1 MTGPSS
7 RGRRDVHWL
16 ALITLG
22 AVAGV
27 VACSS
32 SGGAV
37 VDAGGGSGGSV
48 GAAGAQGTGGGVGS
62 AGASGT
68 SGTNGG
74 TGGGAGGAAG
84 AKGGAGGAAG
94 STGGAGAK
102 GGAGGKAGGAGTK
115 GAGGSAGTGGSAR
128 DAGVV
133 GSGGSHTDGAI
144 TDRPGAVDAAA
155 YDPCPSSG
163 NCKVMPFGD
172 SITAGDSNI
181 TLPTNY
187 MGADYS
193 HEGGYRIELFARAH
207 ADGKRMTFVG
217 SVSSG
222 PTTVGGA
229 TFPRMNEGHGGYTID
244 NEIVA
249 GNDAASR
256 TGISPLLDPP
266 ASVVTTYQPDIILLL
281 IGINDLQHNF
291 DVTDAPNRL
300 GALLDKIY
308 TQDAHVLV
316 MVGTLLPT
324 GTAVAPDVGTQLN
337 PSVDAFNKTL
347 VNIVAT
353 RAAAGHHVALVDLH
367 TPFANT
373 ANYATTLLSD
383 NIHPSAAGYFLLG
396 DTWYAAIR
404 PLLP

>member
-1 MTGPSS
+1 MTGPST
-7 RGRRDVHWL
+7 RGRHEIHWL

-22 AVAGV
+22 AVAGL

-32 SGGAV
+32 GGGAAI
-37 VDAGGGSGGSV
+37 DAGGGSGGSA
-48 GAAGAQGTGGGVGS
+48 GAAGAPAVAGAGS
-62 AGASGT
+62 AGAGA

-74 TGGGAGGAAG
+74 TGGDAGGAAG
-84 AKGGAGGAAG
+84 ARGGAGGGTGAA
-94 STGGAGAK
+94 GGAGAK
-102 GGAGGKAGGAGTK
+102 GGAGGKAGGAGSK
-115 GAGGSAGTGGSAR
+115 GAGGTAGAGGSTR
-128 DAGVV
+128 DAGST

-207 ADGKRMTFVG
+207 ADGKRMTLVG

-222 PTTVGGA
+222 PSTVGGA

-281 IGINDLQHNF
+281 IGINNLQHNF
-291 DVTDAPNRL
+291 DVTDAPARL

-308 TQDAHVLV
+308 DQDTHVLV

-337 PSVDAFNKTL
+337 PSVNTFNAAL
-347 VNIVAT
+347 VNVVAT

-404 PLLP
+404 ALLP

>member
-1 MTGPSS
+1 MG
-7 RGRRDVHWL
+7 GR
-16 ALITLG
+16 A
-22 AVAGV
+22 
-27 VACSS
+27 
-32 SGGAV
+32 
-37 VDAGGGSGGSV
+37 
-48 GAAGAQGTGGGVGS
+48 GAAGAQGGAGGT
-62 AGASGT
+62 AGASGSNGS
-68 SGTNGG
+68 SG
-74 TGGGAGGAAG
+74 GGAAG
-84 AKGGAGGAAG
+84 STGGAAGSTGGAAGLTGGAAG

-102 GGAGGKAGGAGTK
+102 GGAGGRGGAAGGGEAKGGAGGAV
-115 GAGGSAGTGGSAR
+115 GAGGSARDGGTA
-128 DAGVV
+128 
-133 GSGGSHTDGAI
+133 GSGASRAD
-144 TDRPGAVDAAA
+144 GAVDAAA
-155 YDPCPSSG
+155 YDPCPSTG

-193 HEGGYRIELFARAH
+193 HDGGYRIELFARAH

-217 SVSSG
+217 SVTSG
-222 PTTVGGA
+222 PTTVAGA

-256 TGISPLLDPP
+256 NGISPLLDPP
-266 ASVVTTYQPDIILLL
+266 TSVVTTYQPDIILLL

-291 DVTDAPNRL
+291 DVPDAPARL

-308 TQDAHVLV
+308 GQDTHVLV

-324 GTAVAPDVGTQLN
+324 GTAVAPDVGTELN
-337 PSVDAFNKTL
+337 PSVDTFNTAL
-347 VNIVAT
+347 VDIVAT
-353 RAAAGHHVALVDLH
+353 RAAAGRHVALVDLH
-367 TPFANT
+367 TPFADT
-373 ANYATTLLSD
+373 ASYATTLLSD

-404 PLLP
+404 ALLP

>member
-1 MTGPSS
+1 MTGRGE
-7 RGRRDVHWL
+7 RGRREIRWL
-16 ALITLG
+16 ALMAFG
-22 AVAGV
+22 MSAGIV
-27 VACSS
+27 GCS
-32 SGGAV
+32 SGGGSAA
-37 VDAGGGSGGSV
+37 DAGGGSV
-48 GAAGAQGTGGGVGS
+48 
-62 AGASGT
+62 
-68 SGTNGG
+68 
-74 TGGGAGGAAG
+74 GGAAG
-84 AKGGAGGAAG
+84 SRGGADGIAGASAGNGGVGGAAAGSTGGTAGSTGGTAG

-102 GGAGGKAGGAGTK
+102 GGAGGRGGVAGGGGSKGGAGGAV
-115 GAGGSAGTGGSAR
+115 GTGGSTR
-128 DAGVV
+128 DGGAV

-144 TDRPGAVDAAA
+144 TDRPTAVDAAA

-187 MGADYS
+187 MGGDYS

-222 PTTVGGA
+222 PTTVAGA

-256 TGISPLLDPP
+256 NGISPLLDPP

-291 DVTDAPNRL
+291 DVTNAPARL

-308 TQDAHVLV
+308 AQDAHVLV

-337 PSVDAFNKTL
+337 PSVNTFNAAL
-347 VNIVAT
+347 ANVIAT

-404 PLLP
+404 ALLP